1 MFVERDCIIFFLGM
15 FQVFWCFL
23 ILNSILFGVLL
34 INLRPHLTKQK
45 KLEIEL
51 IKIEI
56 SEDDPEDKLK
66 KLLKILL
73 LLGTVVSIFYFTWDF
88 WVYYY
93 SFFSFWINLGYLGK
107 FIESSSNFVE
117 INTLEKYFEYLEEAI
132 SYYRECP
139 LEFITPN
146 NKQMWEQIGDY
157 LEFQEKNC
165 ISEYKIL
172 NDDHIKKLYLI
183 YENKNHVLGKILA
196 SMKEISPEFGK
207 DMKVF

>member
-1 MFVERDCIIFFLGM
+1 ML
-15 FQVFWCFL
+15 
-23 ILNSILFGVLL
+23 GVLIISL
-34 INLRPHLTKQK
+34 KQRLTKEK
-45 KLEIEL
+45 RLEIEL
-51 IKIEI
+51 IKVEI

-66 KLLKILL
+66 KFLKILL

-93 SFFSFWINLGYLGK
+93 NFFSFWINLGYLGK
-107 FIESSSNFVE
+107 FVESSSNFVE

-132 SYYRECP
+132 KYYRECP
-139 LEFITPN
+139 LEFVTSN
-146 NKQMWEQIGDY
+146 NKQMWEQIGRY
-157 LEFQEKNC
+157 LEFQEKHC
-165 ISEYKIL
+165 VSTYKIL

>member
-1 MFVERDCIIFFLGM
+1 MFVERGYIIFFLGM
-15 FQVFWCFL
+15 FQIFWCFL
-23 ILNSILFGVLL
+23 ILNSILLGVLL
-34 INLRPHLTKQK
+34 INLRQRLTKQK

-51 IKIEI
+51 IRIEI

-66 KLLKILL
+66 KFLKILL

-107 FIESSSNFVE
+107 FVESSSNFVE
-117 INTLEKYFEYLEEAI
+117 IDTLEKYFEYLEEAI
-132 SYYRECP
+132 RYYRECP
-139 LEFITPN
+139 LEFITSD
-146 NKQMWEQIGDY
+146 NKQMWEQIGSY
-157 LEFQEKNC
+157 LEFQEKHC
-165 ISEYKIL
+165 ISKYRIL

-183 YENKNHVLGKILA
+183 YENKDHILGKILA

>member
-117 INTLEKYFEYLEEAI
+117 INTLEKYFEYLEKPSRAAF
-132 SYYRECP
+132 P
-139 LEFITPN
+139 TPKMSRTRKSLLCQN
-146 NKQMWEQIGDY
+146 LPNARWK
-157 LEFQEKNC
+157 
-165 ISEYKIL
+165 
-172 NDDHIKKLYLI
+172 
-183 YENKNHVLGKILA
+183 
-196 SMKEISPEFGK
+196 P
-207 DMKVF
+207 